1 MNPDS
6 EYILK
11 IYLTALILIVAGFI
25 FGYMAGMFHHIDPAA
40 LASPYANSDI
50 TIICM
55 GCGK

>member
-6 EYILK
+6 DYILK
-11 IYLTALILIVAGFI
+11 ICLVALSLIVAGFV
-25 FGYMAGMFHHIDPAA
+25 FGYMGGMFHPIDPADFA
-40 LASPYANSDI
+40 DSAI

>member
-11 IYLTALILIVAGFI
+11 ICLAVLILIVAGFV
-25 FGYMAGMFHHIDPAA
+25 FGYMAGMFHHIDPADFA
-40 LASPYANSDI
+40 DSAI